1 MCYFASFYD
10 GKLFF
15 LSNSFMKAR
24 SLPLNYSLKIK
35 TCIMLSK
42 LDIFSSNS
50 PPHPSKIQ
58 ILYLSSRDNSQMSM
72 GHLEGGGGGVL
83 VHFSKGSCQHNIMT
97 QKIGLEHRWFS
108 QSQMNKPLTQSA
120 CPFNKVLQTLPLN

>member
-1 MCYFASFYD
+1 
-10 GKLFF
+10 
-15 LSNSFMKAR
+15 
-24 SLPLNYSLKIK
+24 
-35 TCIMLSK
+35 MLSR
-42 LDIFSSNS
+42 LNTFSSNS

-83 VHFSKGSCQHNIMT
+83 VHFSKGSCQRNIMT
-97 QKIGLEHRWFS
+97 QKIGFEHRWFF

-120 CPFNKVLQTLPLN
+120 CPFNKVLQTLPQN